1 MLEKATRMNILFDR
15 YGMLLTE
22 KQQQYMQLYYL
33 DDLTLGEIAEEVKVS
48 RQAVYDQIRRAEA
61 QLELFEE
68 KLQLFSKSERREQLL
83 EQIHQVLL
91 SKACDDRCKLEYE
104 KGLQLLKQLRELD

>member
-15 YGMLLTE
+15 YGMLLSE

-33 DDLTLGEIAEEVKVS
+33 DDLTLGEIAEEVEVS
-48 RQAVYDQIRRAEA
+48 RQAVYDQIRRAET

-68 KLQLFSKSERREQLL
+68 RMQLLSKSERREALL

-91 SKACDDRCKLEYE
+91 DVSSDHRCKLESE

>member
-1 MLEKATRMNILFDR
+1 MLEKTTRMNILYDL
-15 YGMLLTE
+15 YGMLLSE

-33 DDLTLGEIAEEVKVS
+33 DDLTLGEIAEEVNVS

-68 KLQLFSKSERREQLL
+68 KMKLLAKSERREQLYKEL
-83 EQIHQVLL
+83 QALL
-91 SKACDDRCKLEYE
+91 TEMASLNESKVKSEH
-104 KGLQLLKQLRELD
+104 GLQLLKLLREID

>member
-1 MLEKATRMNILFDR
+1 MLEKTTRMNILFDR
-15 YGMLLTE
+15 YGMLLSE

-33 DDLTLGEIAEEVKVS
+33 DDLTLGEIAEEVNVS

-61 QLELFEE
+61 QLELYEE
-68 KLQLFSKSERREQLL
+68 KMQLLSKSERREQLL
-83 EQIHQVLL
+83 DHMHQVLL
-91 SKACDDRCKLEYE
+91 SKACDHRCKLESE